1 MPELI
6 GREFFAAKDREFL
19 ASAFAEITADVT
31 LTVVRKPP
39 SRIILLGGLG
49 SAPSAP
55 GGAGDDAGE
64 VITALY
70 KELVS
75 TSPKLRLVEID
86 AEQEPAR
93 AEAMVGDRLPATMLS
108 SANAKGKLLFYG
120 VPAGHEMATLISTIV
135 ELGST
140 QEAVPE
146 DIAAV
151 VRALPEPVH
160 LRVFVTPSCPHCP
173 AMARAAFQL
182 ATYFPN
188 VRADVV
194 EIEEFPEMAQQ
205 YQVRGVPKTVI
216 NDKAELMGVVPGGL
230 LIQAIVEVA
239 GGVMPEAP
247 PSDSGVDGGSE
258 GGSGD
263 AGAQSPQ

>member
-1 MPELI
+1 MPELL

-19 ASAFAEITADVT
+19 ATAFADITEEVT
-31 LTVVRKPP
+31 LTIVRKPP

-49 SAPSAP
+49 SAPGANA
-55 GGAGDDAGE
+55 GAAGDDAGE

-86 AEQEPAR
+86 AEREPAR
-93 AEAMVGDRLPATMLS
+93 AEAMVGERLPATILS

-140 QEAVPE
+140 QETVPE

-151 VRALPEPVH
+151 IRALPEPVH
-160 LRVFVTPSCPHCP
+160 LRIFVTPSCPHCP

-247 PSDSGVDGGSE
+247 PQAE
-258 GGSGD
+258 PEPPP
-263 AGAQSPQ
+263 A